1 MRLRPALCLVLLVMV
16 FLGAG
21 SAVAAAASTA
31 APAEVPAG
39 VTTGVTARGDDP
51 ETVKVTGKLVNR
63 DETGTTPVGGGK
75 VTVTDASGVVHSA
88 VSRPDGGF
96 SLEVPF
102 KVGPISIALDEGSL
116 PDGVALREGGRN
128 PITRT
133 VSGTLPLTVT
143 FVLGEG
149 DRRTMGWADQVP
161 QSLFNGFYFGLIISL
176 GALGLSLIFG
186 TTRLTNFAHGEMVTF
201 GALVTY
207 AFNVMGVDIWLA
219 GLLAVALAGAFGF
232 AQDRFF
238 WRPIRRRG
246 TGVVAMMIIS
256 IGVQFILRNVYQY
269 FTGGRTETYRQYTTP
284 EGHQLGPITYTVRDV
299 VCAAIAL
306 VLVVGVTTALK
317 RTRLGRATRAVADN
331 PALAASTGINVNR
344 VITTVWSVGALL
356 AATCGLL
363 LGFSQAV
370 KFDLGALQLLVMF
383 AAITV
388 GGLGSVWGAV
398 LGSLLV
404 GTLIEMSTLVIPSEL
419 KVAAALF
426 LLIGVL
432 LVRPQGLLG
441 RAQRIG

>member
-1 MRLRPALCLVLLVMV
+1 MRLRPALCLVLLLAAL
-16 FLGAG
+16 FGAC
-21 SAVAAAASTA
+21 STAVATASTVNA
-31 APAEVPAG
+31 A
-39 VTTGVTARGDDP
+39 TLTARGDDP
-51 ETVKVTGKLVNR
+51 ESVQVTGKLVNR
-63 DETGTTPVGGGK
+63 DDTGSAPVGGGR
-75 VTVTDASGVVHSA
+75 VTVTDASGTEHSA
-88 VSRPDGGF
+88 TSRPDGGF
-96 SLEVPF
+96 SVEVPF
-102 KVGPISIALDEGSL
+102 KVGSISIRLDEGSL
-116 PDGVALREGGRN
+116 PDGVTLREGGRN

-143 FVLGEG
+143 FVLGKG
-149 DRRTMGWADQVP
+149 DRRTMSWADQVP
-161 QSLFNGFYFGLIISL
+161 QSLFNGLYFGLIISL

-207 AFNVMGVDIWLA
+207 ALNVMGIDIWLA
-219 GLLAVALAGAFGF
+219 GLLAVGLAGVFGF

-256 IGVQFILRNVYQY
+256 IGVQFILRNVYQF

-284 EGHQLGPITYTVRDV
+284 EGHRLGPITYSVRDL
-299 VCAAIAL
+299 VCMAIAL
-306 VLVVGVTTALK
+306 VLVLGVTIALK
-317 RTRLGRATRAVADN
+317 RTWLGRVTRAVADN
-331 PALAASTGINVNR
+331 AELAATTGINVNR

-388 GGLGSVWGAV
+388 GGLGSVWGAI

-419 KVAAALF
+419 KMAAALF
-426 LLIGVL
+426 LLVGVL

>member
-1 MRLRPALCLVLLVMV
+1 MRFRPAICLVLLVV
-16 FLGAG
+16 AFLGAG
-21 SAVAAAASTA
+21 SAAASATST
-31 APAEVPAG
+31 VD
-39 VTTGVTARGDDP
+39 TARFTVTDDDP
-51 ETVKVTGKLVNR
+51 GAVKVTGKLVNR
-63 DETGTTPVGGGK
+63 DDTGSSPVGGGK
-75 VTVTDASGVVHSA
+75 VTVTDSSGSEYPA
-88 VSRPDGGF
+88 TSLADGSF
-96 SLEVPF
+96 SVEVPF
-102 KVGPISIALDEGSL
+102 KAGSISIKLDEASL
-116 PDGVALREGGRN
+116 PDGVSLREGGRN

-133 VSGTLPLTVT
+133 VSSTLPLTVT
-143 FVLGEG
+143 FVLGKG
-149 DRRTMGWADQVP
+149 DRQTMSWADQIP
-161 QSLFNGFYFGLIISL
+161 QSLFNGLYFGLIISL

-186 TTRLTNFAHGEMVTF
+186 TTGLTNFAHGEMVTF

-207 AFNVMGVDIWLA
+207 ALNVMGADIWLA
-219 GLLAVALAGAFGF
+219 GLLAVILAAAFGF

-246 TGVVAMMIIS
+246 TSVLAMMIIS
-256 IGVQFILRNVYQY
+256 IGVQFVLRNTYQF

-284 EGHQLGPITYTVRDV
+284 EGLHLGPITYSVRDV
-299 VCAAIAL
+299 ICMAIAI
-306 VLVVGVTTALK
+306 VLVVGVTVALK

-331 PALAASTGINVNR
+331 AALAATAGINVNR
-344 VITTVWSVGALL
+344 VIAAVWSVGALL
-356 AATCGLL
+356 AGTCGLL

-398 LGSLLV
+398 IGSLLV

-432 LVRPQGLLG
+432 LVRPRGLLG
-441 RAQRIG
+441 RAERIG

>member
-1 MRLRPALCLVLLVMV
+1 MRLRPALCLVLLVAAL
-16 FLGAG
+16 FGAG
-21 SAVAAAASTA
+21 STAVAAASVVGTA
-31 APAEVPAG
+31 AL
-39 VTTGVTARGDDP
+39 TARGDDP
-51 ETVKVTGKLVNR
+51 EVVKVTGKLVHR
-63 DETGTTPVGGGK
+63 DDTGSAPVGGGR
-75 VTVTDASGVVHSA
+75 VTVTDASGAEYSA
-88 VSRPDGGF
+88 VSRPDGVF
-96 SLEVPF
+96 SVEVPF
-102 KVGPISIALDEGSL
+102 RVGPLSIELDERSL
-116 PDGVALREGGRN
+116 PEGVALREGGRN

-143 FVLGEG
+143 FVLGQG
-149 DRRTMGWADQVP
+149 DRRTTSWADQIP
-161 QSLFNGFYFGLIISL
+161 QSLFNGLYFGLIISL

-207 AFNVMGVDIWLA
+207 ALNVLGIDIWLA
-219 GLLAVALAGAFGF
+219 GLVAVGLAGVFGF
-232 AQDRFF
+232 AQDRLF

-246 TGVVAMMIIS
+246 TSVLAMMIIS
-256 IGVQFILRNVYQY
+256 IGVQFILRNVYQF

-284 EGHQLGPITYTVRDV
+284 EGRQFGPITYSVRDL
-299 VCAAIAL
+299 VCMAIAL
-306 VLVVGVTTALK
+306 VLVLGVTIALK

-331 PALAASTGINVNR
+331 AALAATTGINVNR
-344 VITTVWSVGALL
+344 VITTVWSLGALL

-404 GTLIEMSTLVIPSEL
+404 GTLIEMSTLIIPSEL
-419 KVAAALF
+419 KMAAALF
-426 LLIGVL
+426 LLVGVL

>member
-1 MRLRPALCLVLLVMV
+1 MRLRPALSLALLVAV
-16 FLGAG
+16 LVGAAPT
-21 SAVAAAASTA
+21 AVATASI
-31 APAEVPAG
+31 AG
-39 VTTGVTARGDDP
+39 RTTLATRGDDP

-63 DETGTTPVGGGK
+63 DDTGSTPVGGGR
-75 VTVTDASGVVHSA
+75 VTVTDASGAEHVA
-88 VSRPDGGF
+88 TSRPDGGF
-96 SLEVPF
+96 SVEVPF
-102 KVGPISIALDEGSL
+102 EAGPISIKLDEGSL
-116 PDGVALREGGRN
+116 PRGVTLREGSRN

-133 VSGTLPLTVT
+133 ISGTLPLTVT
-143 FVLGEG
+143 FVLGKG
-149 DRRTMGWADQVP
+149 DRRTMSWADQVP
-161 QSLFNGFYFGLIISL
+161 QSLFNGLYFGLIISL

-207 AFNVMGVDIWLA
+207 GLNVAGIDIWPA
-219 GLLAVALAGAFGF
+219 GLLAALLAAVFGF

-246 TGVVAMMIIS
+246 TGVLAMMIIS
-256 IGVQFILRNVYQY
+256 IGVQFILRNVYQF

-284 EGHQLGPITYTVRDV
+284 EGHQLGPITYSVRDV
-299 VCAAIAL
+299 VCVAIAL
-306 VLVVGVTTALK
+306 VLVLGVTIALK

-331 PALAASTGINVNR
+331 AALAATTGIDVNR
-344 VITTVWSVGALL
+344 VITTVWAVGALL
-356 AATCGLL
+356 AATCGML

-419 KVAAALF
+419 KMAAALF
-426 LLIGVL
+426 LLVGVL
-432 LVRPQGLLG
+432 LFRPQGLLG